1 MYFVDEKYSE
11 QAAFLSAGTFL
22 TNQPW
27 IHKER
32 VIDSYEIIC
41 PVDSTLYIESNHVP
55 YAIEAGEI
63 LLIPPHT
70 FHRGLKVCEGRLK
83 FHWLHFSGAHLGP
96 KTEEEVIRKIN
107 EKDPDEMIILP
118 IYTNKI
124 DSRRFHVM
132 FNQLLDLYQEKKPR
146 SYLDA
151 YLTCLLYELT
161 AEIKSYLIQKA
172 SHGNRLQPIQDW
184 IRIHAFE
191 DITLEQIAD
200 HFKYNKNYLSRIYK
214 ENTGI
219 GISEQIIKFRLKH
232 AKELLTETDLS
243 IIEIASEVGYE
254 DSKYFMRL
262 FKKYVNVTPTEYRK
276 TFYCKHYNK
285 K

>member
-1 MYFVDEKYSE
+1 MYFVDKEYTE
-11 QAAFLSAGTFL
+11 QASFLSAGTFI

-32 VIDSYEIIC
+32 IIDSFEIIS
-41 PVDSTLYIESNHVP
+41 PIDSTLYIESNHIP
-55 YAIEAGEI
+55 YAIESGEI
-63 LLIPPHT
+63 LIVPPHT
-70 FHRGLKVCEGRLK
+70 LHRGLKVCEGRLK
-83 FHWLHFSGAHLGP
+83 FHWLHFFTPRLQL
-96 KTEEEVIRKIN
+96 KTEAELIQEISEYDADGMV
-107 EKDPDEMIILP
+107 ILP

-124 DSRRFHVM
+124 DSKRFHVM
-132 FNQLLDLYQEKKPR
+132 FNQLLDLYQEKKAKN
-146 SYLDA
+146 YLDA

-161 AEIKSYLIQKA
+161 SEIRSYLVQKA
-172 SHGNRLQPIQDW
+172 FNGNRLQPIQDW

-191 DITLEQIAD
+191 DISLKDIAEN
-200 HFKYNKNYLSRIYK
+200 FKYNKNYLSRIYK

-262 FKKYVNVTPTEYRK
+262 FKKYENITPTQYRK